1 MMYFCGAG
9 VLAFFLWMKWEVD
22 HAPQD
27 PNDIDQDY
35 TELK

>member
-9 VLAFFLWMKWEVD
+9 VLVYFLWLKWMFD

-27 PNDIDQDY
+27 PNDIDRDY
-35 TELK
+35 MP